1 MKIFATKRAAS
12 ASSNIAF
19 RLHPVA
25 AGCAVL
31 VAFASSAYAQ
41 TAPVASA
48 APTEQ
53 TAIDNPSPNQEQTTS
68 QANAA
73 VEPGMQTV
81 RVTGIR
87 RGIEAAI
94 SVKKNNDS
102 IVEAISAE
110 DIGKLPDSS
119 IAESIARLPGVT
131 AQRTAGRASAIS
143 IRGMSPD
150 FSTALLNGR
159 EQVSTGDSRGVEFD
173 QYPSELLSGVVIY
186 KTPDGALV
194 GQGLS
199 GTVDMQT
206 VRPLDFSKRTIAV
219 NARKEKNS
227 LGLASNGDGKR
238 YSLSYIDQ
246 FADRTI
252 GVALGFARL
261 ESTTGAR
268 TRFESWGN
276 GTVSTV
282 NGNFLGYEADGK
294 TAKTVQVPYN
304 GFNSYTDLESQK
316 RDGVMGVFQ
325 YRPSKAFSS
334 TLDLFYSKF
343 DNDKHTA
350 GIQVPLND
358 STNNAY
364 DKPGQLINAVVANGV
379 VTSGSFNNVRAVV
392 RNEASSF
399 SDESKSVGWNNKL
412 KLNDDWTASVDLSY
426 NTAVRTGANA
436 EAYAG
441 TTGALDTVG
450 FNAGSQ
456 TFTTGL
462 NYADPNVIK
471 LTDVQGWGGS
481 DIQAGYT
488 KIPHVAD
495 KIRAARFD
503 LTRDLPEGWWFSKLT
518 TGANYTTRSKQ
529 RDYTEALLSIA
540 GNTSPF
546 ATASVPNASTGIA
559 GPTGIP
565 VLAFD
570 PVANASVYS
579 ANRKNHPDIYN
590 KDWVVSE
597 RVSTAFAKLNI
608 DSQVAA
614 IPLRGALGLQFVH
627 TVQDS
632 TAFSVDG
639 ATAGSTDTTRP
650 VAPHTDGT
658 SYSDVLPSLN
668 LIGDLG
674 NQQSLRFSV
683 AKIMARPTLNDMRAS
698 SSFGLDTTKTPQQ
711 FSGSGG
717 TPTLKPFRAKG
728 VDLSYEKYWDTK
740 AYVSLAAFYK
750 KLDTYI
756 VTASDTVD
764 FTPYVLPS
772 TIRLPSNIGTF
783 SHPVNGSGGKIQ
795 GLEFAVSVPLNL
807 ATNYLDG
814 FGVAFNASQTSS
826 DVNVPNTTDG
836 AVAGT
841 KIDLP
846 GLSKRVASLTL
857 YYEKAGFSARVA
869 ERYRSDFIGEINSVY
884 GDRQLTYIQA
894 EKQIDLQLGYEFE
907 AGPLKGLSLM
917 AQMTN
922 VGNEPFRRYR
932 VTRDNNIENTT
943 YGRTVL
949 FGLNYK
955 M

>member
-12 ASSNIAF
+12 ASSTIAF

-25 AGCAVL
+25 AGCAIL
-31 VAFASSAYAQ
+31 AAFASNAYAQ
-41 TAPVASA
+41 TAPAAPA

-53 TAIDNPSPNQEQTTS
+53 TAVQNPSPNQEQTTS

-73 VEPGMQTV
+73 VEPGIQTV

-227 LGLASNGDGKR
+227 LGLESNGSGKR

-261 ESTTGAR
+261 DSTTGAR

-276 GTVSTV
+276 GTTTY
-282 NGNFLGYEADGK
+282 NGQ
-294 TAKTVQVPYN
+294 TVQIPYT
-304 GFNSYTDLESQK
+304 GFNAYTDIESQK

-325 YRPSKAFSS
+325 FRPNKEFSS

-343 DNDKHTA
+343 DNDKMTH
-350 GIQVPLND
+350 GIQVPLSD
-358 STNNAY
+358 SPAADNLY
-364 DKPGQLINAVVANGV
+364 DKPGQLVNPTIVNGV
-379 VTSGSFNNVRAVV
+379 VTAGSFNNVRAVV

-412 KLNDDWTASVDLSY
+412 KLNEDWTASVDLSY

-450 FNAGSQ
+450 FTAGSQ
-456 TFTTGL
+456 NFTTGL
-462 NYADPNVIK
+462 NYADPNVVK
-471 LTDVQGWGGS
+471 LTDVQGWGGAAV
-481 DIQAGYT
+481 QAGYT
-488 KIPHVAD
+488 KIPHIAD
-495 KIRAARFD
+495 KIRAVRFD
-503 LTRDLPEGWWFSKLT
+503 LTRDLPDGWWFSKLT

-529 RDYTEALLSIA
+529 KDYTEALLSIA

-546 ATASVPNASTGIA
+546 ASASVPNATTGTA
-559 GPTGIP
+559 GSTGIP

-579 ANRKNHPDIYN
+579 ANRKNDPAIYN
-590 KDWVVSE
+590 KDWIVSE

-608 DSQVAA
+608 DSQVAT

-639 ATAGSTDTTRP
+639 ADTTTTDATRNTQP
-650 VAPHTDGT
+650 YTDGT

-674 NQQSLRFSV
+674 NQQTLRFSL

-698 SSFGLDTTKTPQQ
+698 NSFSVDNSIVINGVSTPTY
-711 FSGSGG
+711 SKSGG
-717 TPTLKPFRAKG
+717 NPELKPFRAKG

-740 AYVSLAAFYK
+740 AYVSLAGFYK

-756 VTASDTVD
+756 VNSTTQVD
-764 FTPYVLPS
+764 FTSLITPTTQQLANKVGNY
-772 TIRLPSNIGTF
+772 TA
-783 SHPVNGSGGKIQ
+783 PVNGSGGMIK
-795 GLEFAVSVPLNL
+795 GLEFAASVPLNL
-807 ATNYLDG
+807 ATRYLDG
-814 FGVAFNASQTSS
+814 FGVVFTASQTSS
-826 DVNVPNTTDG
+826 DVNVPNSTDG
-836 AVAGT
+836 ATAGT

-869 ERYRSDFIGEINSVY
+869 ERYRSDFIGEVSTY
-884 GDRQLTYIQA
+884 TGDRQLTFVQA

-907 AGPLKGLSLM
+907 TGALKGLSIM

-922 VGNEPFRRYR
+922 LGNAPFKRYR
-932 VTRDNNIENTT
+932 DTRANNIENTT
-943 YGRTVL
+943 YGRTLL

>member
-1 MKIFATKRAAS
+1 MNHLATKRAAS
-12 ASSNIAF
+12 ASSSIAF
-19 RLHPVA
+19 RLHPLA
-25 AGCAVL
+25 AGAAIL
-31 VAFASSAYAQ
+31 AAFASSAYAQ
-41 TAPVASA
+41 TEPAAPV

-53 TAIDNPSPNQEQTTS
+53 TAVQNPNPTGGETTS
-68 QANAA
+68 QATAEA
-73 VEPGMQTV
+73 GIQTV
-81 RVTGIR
+81 KVTGIR

-110 DIGKLPDSS
+110 DIGKLPDTS

-131 AQRTAGRASAIS
+131 AQRTAGRASVIS

-150 FSTALLNGR
+150 FSTGLLNGR

-227 LGLASNGDGKR
+227 LGLESNGDGKR

-261 ESTTGAR
+261 DSTSGAR

-276 GTVSTV
+276 GTTV
-282 NGNFLGYEADGK
+282 YNGQ
-294 TAKTVQVPYN
+294 TVQVPYN
-304 GFNSYTDLESQK
+304 GFNAFTDVESQK

-325 YRPSKAFSS
+325 FRPNKAFSS

-343 DNDKHTA
+343 DNNKLTH

-358 STNNAY
+358 TTNNAY
-364 DKPGQLINAVVANGV
+364 DKPGQLINPTIVNGV
-379 VTSGSFNNVRAVV
+379 VTAGSFNNVRAVV
-392 RNEASSF
+392 RNEAASY
-399 SDESKSVGWNNKL
+399 SDESKSIGWNNKL

-450 FNAGSQ
+450 FKAGSQ
-456 TFTTGL
+456 NFTTGL
-462 NYADPNVIK
+462 NYADPAIVK
-471 LTDVQGWGGS
+471 LTDVQGWGGT

-495 KIRAARFD
+495 KLRAVRFD
-503 LTRDLPEGWWFSKLT
+503 LSRDLPEGWWFSKLV

-540 GNTSPF
+540 GNSSPF
-546 ATASVPNASTGIA
+546 ASAAVPNATTGTA

-590 KDWVVSE
+590 KDWIVSE

-608 DSQVAA
+608 DSQVAN
-614 IPLRGALGLQFVH
+614 IPLRGALALQFVH
-627 TVQDS
+627 TFQDS
-632 TAFSVDG
+632 TAFSVDKADPNTTDSNR
-639 ATAGSTDTTRP
+639 ATQPFTL
-650 VAPHTDGT
+650 GT
-658 SYSDVLPSLN
+658 SYNDVLPSLN

-674 NQQSLRFSV
+674 NQQTLRFSL

-698 SSFGLDTTKTPQQ
+698 SSFGLDTTQTPRVY
-711 FSGSGG
+711 SGG
-717 TPTLKPFRAKG
+717 GGNPTLKPFRAKG
-728 VDLSYEKYWDTK
+728 IDLSYEKYWDTK

-756 VTASDTVD
+756 VPTSESFD
-764 FTPYVLPS
+764 FTPYILPS
-772 TIRLPSNIGTF
+772 TVKADSNIG
-783 SHPVNGSGGKIQ
+783 SYNHPVNGSGGSIK
-795 GLEFAVSVPLNL
+795 GLEFSASLPLNL
-807 ATNYLDG
+807 ATSYLDG
-814 FGVAFNASQTSS
+814 FGVVFTASQTSS
-826 DVNVPNTTDG
+826 DVTLPDSTDG
-836 AVAGT
+836 GSG

-869 ERYRSDFIGEINSVY
+869 ERYRSDFIGEVGTFT

-922 VGNEPFRRYR
+922 LGNEPFRRYR
-932 VTRDNNIENTT
+932 KTRDNNIENTT

>member
-1 MKIFATKRAAS
+1 MSHIANTRAAS
-12 ASSNIAF
+12 TTIAF
-19 RLHPVA
+19 RLRPVA
-25 AGCAVL
+25 AGAAIL
-31 VAFASSAYAQ
+31 VAFASNAYAQ
-41 TAPVASA
+41 TEQAAPA
-48 APTEQ
+48 APTVQ
-53 TAIDNPSPNQEQTTS
+53 TAVQDPSPNQVETTS

-73 VEPGMQTV
+73 VEPGIQTV
-81 RVTGIR
+81 KVTGIR

-227 LGLASNGDGKR
+227 LGLEQKGDGKR

-261 ESTTGAR
+261 DSTTGAR

-276 GTVSTV
+276 GSTLY
-282 NGNFLGYEADGK
+282 NGQ
-294 TAKTVQVPYN
+294 TVQIPYT
-304 GFNSYTDLESQK
+304 GFNAYTDIESQK
-316 RDGVMGVFQ
+316 RDGAMAVLQF
-325 YRPSKAFSS
+325 RPNKAFSS

-343 DNDKHTA
+343 DNDKQTH
-350 GIQVPLND
+350 GIQVPLSD
-358 STNNAY
+358 SPAANNLF
-364 DKPGQLINAVVANGV
+364 DRPGQLVNPAISNGV

-450 FNAGSQ
+450 FTTGSQ
-456 TFTTGL
+456 NFTTGL
-462 NYADPNVIK
+462 NYADPNVVK

-481 DIQAGYT
+481 AVQAGYT

-529 RDYTEALLSIA
+529 KDYTEALLSIA
-540 GNTSPF
+540 GNNSPF
-546 ATASVPNASTGIA
+546 ASASVPNGTAGTA

-570 PVANASVYS
+570 PVSNANVYT
-579 ANRKNHPDIYN
+579 ANRKNDPAIYN
-590 KDWVVSE
+590 KDWVVNE

-608 DSQVAA
+608 DSEVAA
-614 IPLRGALGLQFVH
+614 IPLRGALALQFVH

-632 TAFSVDG
+632 TAFAVDG
-639 ATAGSTDTTRP
+639 ADTTT
-650 VAPHTDGT
+650 TDLTRNTQPFTAGT
-658 SYSDVLPSLN
+658 SYNDVLPSLN

-674 NQQSLRFSV
+674 NQQTLRFSL

-698 SSFGLDTTKTPQQ
+698 NSFSVDNGFVVNGVATPTYTK
-711 FSGSGG
+711 SGG
-717 TPTLKPFRAKG
+717 NPELKPFRAKG

-740 AYVSLAAFYK
+740 AYVSVAGFYK

-756 VTASDTVD
+756 VNSTTQVD
-764 FTPYVLPS
+764 FSSLVTPTTQQLPNKVGNF
-772 TIRLPSNIGTF
+772 TA
-783 SHPVNGSGGKIQ
+783 PVNGTGGMIK

-807 ATNYLDG
+807 ATRYLDG
-814 FGVAFNASQTSS
+814 FGVVFNASQTSS
-826 DVNVPNTTDG
+826 DVNVPDTTDG
-836 AVAGT
+836 GAAGT

-846 GLSKRVASLTL
+846 GLSKRVASVTL

-869 ERYRSDFIGEINSVY
+869 ERYRSDFIGEVNSY
-884 GDRQLTYIQA
+884 AGDRQLTFIQA

-932 VTRDNNIENTT
+932 KTRDNNIENTT

>member
-1 MKIFATKRAAS
+1 MKLFANKRAAS
-12 ASSNIAF
+12 ATTTAF

-25 AGCAVL
+25 AGAAIL
-31 VAFASSAYAQ
+31 AAFASNAYAQ
-41 TAPVASA
+41 TAPAAPV

-53 TAIDNPSPNQEQTTS
+53 TAVQNSSPNQAETTS
-68 QANAA
+68 QGNAA
-73 VEPGMQTV
+73 AEPGIQTV
-81 RVTGIR
+81 KVTGIR

-131 AQRTAGRASAIS
+131 AQRTAGRASVIS

-150 FSTALLNGR
+150 FSTGLLNGR

-227 LGLASNGDGKR
+227 LGLAQNGDGKR

-261 ESTTGAR
+261 DSTSGAR

-276 GTVSTV
+276 GTVKSV
-282 NGNFLGYEADGK
+282 NGVSLGQTNGVDN
-294 TAKTVQVPYN
+294 TVQVPYN
-304 GFNSYTDLESQK
+304 GFNAFTDVESQK
-316 RDGVMGVFQ
+316 RDGFMGVFQ
-325 YRPSKAFSS
+325 FRPNKTFSS

-343 DNDKHTA
+343 DNDKLTH

-358 STNNAY
+358 TTNNAY
-364 DKPGQLINAVVANGV
+364 DKPGQLINATIANGV
-379 VTSGSFNNVRAVV
+379 ATSGSFNNVHAVV
-392 RNEASSF
+392 RNEAASF
-399 SDESKSVGWNNKL
+399 SDESKSIGWNNKL
-412 KLNDDWTASVDLSY
+412 KLNEDWTAGLDLSY

-450 FNAGSQ
+450 FTAGSQ
-456 TFTTGL
+456 NFTTGL
-462 NYADPNVIK
+462 NYADPNVTK
-471 LTDVQGWGGS
+471 LTDVQGWGGA

-495 KIRAARFD
+495 KLRAVRFD
-503 LTRDLPEGWWFSKLT
+503 LSRDLPEGWWFSKLI
-518 TGANYTTRSKQ
+518 TGVNYTTRSKQ

-540 GNTSPF
+540 GNNSPF
-546 ATASVPNASTGIA
+546 ASASVPNATAATAGSTGI
-559 GPTGIP
+559 PI
-565 VLAFD
+565 LAFD

-590 KDWVVSE
+590 KDWIVSE
-597 RVSTAFAKLNI
+597 RVSTAFAKMNI
-608 DSQVAA
+608 DSQVAN

-632 TAFSVDG
+632 TAFSVDKL
-639 ATAGSTDTTRP
+639 APNTTDANRP
-650 VAPHTDGT
+650 AQPFTQGT
-658 SYSDVLPSLN
+658 SYNDVLPSLN

-674 NQQSLRFSV
+674 NQQTLRFSL

-698 SSFGLDTTKTPQQ
+698 STFGLDTTRSPRLY
-711 FSGSGG
+711 SGSGG
-717 TPTLKPFRAKG
+717 NPTLKPFRAKG
-728 VDLSYEKYWDTK
+728 IDLSYEKYWDTK
-740 AYVSLAAFYK
+740 AYVSLATFYK

-756 VTASDTVD
+756 VPTSESFD
-764 FTPYVLPS
+764 FTPYVLAS
-772 TIRLPSNIGTF
+772 TVKADSNIG
-783 SHPVNGSGGKIQ
+783 SYNHPVNGSGGNIK
-795 GLEFAVSVPLNL
+795 GVEFAASLPLNV
-807 ATNYLDG
+807 ATPYLDG
-814 FGVAFNASQTSS
+814 FGVVFTASQTAS
-826 DVNVPNTTDG
+826 DVTLPDSTDG
-836 AVAGT
+836 GSG

-869 ERYRSDFIGEINSVY
+869 ERYRSDFIGEVGTY
-884 GDRQLTYIQA
+884 TGDRQLSYVQA

-907 AGPLKGLSLM
+907 NGPLKGLSLM

-922 VGNEPFRRYR
+922 LGNEPFRRYR
-932 VTRDNNIENTT
+932 KTRDNNIENTT
-943 YGRTVL
+943 YGRTLL

>member
-1 MKIFATKRAAS
+1 MKIFASKRVAS
-12 ASSNIAF
+12 ASNSIAF

-25 AGCAVL
+25 AGAAIL
-31 VAFASSAYAQ
+31 AAFASSAYAE
-41 TAPVASA
+41 TEVAAPA

-53 TAIDNPSPNQEQTTS
+53 TAVQNPGLNQADTTS

-73 VEPGMQTV
+73 TEPAIQTV
-81 RVTGIR
+81 KVTGIR

-173 QYPSELLSGVVIY
+173 QYPSELLSSVVIY

-227 LGLASNGDGKR
+227 LGLTQNGDGKR

-261 ESTTGAR
+261 DSKSGER

-276 GTVSTV
+276 GTVKSV
-282 NGNFLGYEADGK
+282 NGVSLGQTNGVDN
-294 TAKTVQVPYN
+294 TVQVPYN
-304 GFNSYTDLESQK
+304 GFNAFTDVESQK
-316 RDGVMGVFQ
+316 RDGAMAVLQF
-325 YRPSKAFSS
+325 RPNKNFSS

-343 DNDKHTA
+343 DNDKATH

-358 STNNAY
+358 TTNNAF
-364 DKPGQLINAVVANGV
+364 DKPGELINATVVNGV
-379 VTSGSFNNVRAVV
+379 ATSGSFNNVRAVV
-392 RNEASSF
+392 RNEATSF
-399 SDESKSVGWNNKL
+399 SDTSKSVGWNNKL

-426 NTAVRTGANA
+426 NTAVRNGANA

-441 TTGALDTVG
+441 TTGALDTVSFTG
-450 FNAGSQ
+450 GSEI
-456 TFTTGL
+456 FKTGL
-462 NYADPNVIK
+462 NYADPNIVK
-471 LTDVQGWGGS
+471 LTDVQGWGGA

-503 LTRDLPEGWWFSKLT
+503 LARDLPDGWWFSKLMV
-518 TGANYTTRSKQ
+518 GANYTTRSKQ
-529 RDYTEALLSIA
+529 RDYTEALLSIK
-540 GNTSPF
+540 GNSSPF
-546 ATASVPNASTGIA
+546 ASAAVPNATAAVA
-559 GPTGIP
+559 GTTGIP

-570 PVANASVYS
+570 PVANAAVYN

-590 KDWVVSE
+590 KDWVVNE
-597 RVSTAFAKLNI
+597 RVSTGFAKLNI
-608 DSQVAA
+608 DSQVSS
-614 IPLRGALGLQFVH
+614 IPLRGALALQFVH

-632 TAFSVDG
+632 TAFSVDS
-639 ATAGSTDTTRP
+639 ATPGSTETSRPTTP
-650 VAPHTDGT
+650 YTNGT

-683 AKIMARPTLNDMRAS
+683 SKIMARPTMNDMRAS
-698 SSFGLDTTKTPQQ
+698 SSFGLDATKTPRE

-728 VDLSYEKYWDTK
+728 IDLSYEKYWDTK
-740 AYVSLAAFYK
+740 AYVSLATFYK

-756 VTASDTVD
+756 VNTSESVD
-764 FTPYVLPS
+764 FTPYVLPT
-772 TIRLPSNIGTF
+772 TIQLPSNIGSFT
-783 SHPVNGSGGKIQ
+783 HPVNGSGGKIK
-795 GLEFAVSVPLNL
+795 GVEFAVSVPLNL
-807 ATNYLDG
+807 ATRYLDG
-814 FGVAFNASQTSS
+814 FGVVFNASQTSS
-826 DVNVPNTTDG
+826 DVNVPDTTDG
-836 AVAGT
+836 AVAGA

-846 GLSKRVASLTL
+846 GLSKRVASLTV

-869 ERYRSDFIGEINSVY
+869 ERYRSDFIGEVNRVE
-884 GDRQLTYIQA
+884 GDRQLTYVQA

-907 AGPLKGLSLM
+907 NGPMKGLSIM

-922 VGNEPFRRYR
+922 LGNEPFRRYR
-932 VTRDNNIENTT
+932 RTRDNNIENTT